1 MEDFCSVKLALE
13 KIKAEVAKKVVG
25 KDSLIED
32 VLACFIAGG
41 HVLIE
46 GLPGLAKTLIVKTF
60 ASLLG
65 LSFKRIQ
72 FTPDLLP
79 SDLIGTLIFLQ
90 HKAKFSV
97 RRGSLFANLVLLDEI
112 NRAPAKVQSAL
123 LEAMEEKQI
132 TIGRKTYPL
141 PNPFFVLATENPI
154 EEEGT
159 YPLSEAQKDRF
170 LMKLLANYPTYEQEI
185 KIVEEISK
193 SFFFDDE
200 KKIETKVGEAKHTD
214 FLEPIFPNSLLL
226 QFRKCA
232 SEVIVSKEITEYIVS
247 IVSATRPELT
257 KKLPYFSYID
267 FGASP
272 RASIALHSLSK
283 VVAMFEGRNYVMP
296 DDVKRLSYPVLRH
309 RLKLSYEAIAE
320 NITADEIIS
329 SILSIV
335 PQS

>member
-1 MEDFCSVKLALE
+1 MEDSIQLSLE
-13 KIKAEVAKKVVG
+13 KIKGEIAKKVVG
-25 KDSLIED
+25 KDSLVEN
-32 VLACFIAGG
+32 VLACFIVGG

-141 PNPFFVLATENPI
+141 PSPFFVLATENPI

-170 LMKLLANYPTYEQEI
+170 LMKLLVGYPTYNEEI

-193 SFFFDDE
+193 TFFYDE
-200 KKIETKVGEAKHTD
+200 KEIKNKTSS
-214 FLEPIFPNSLLL
+214 IFSNNLLL
-226 QFRKCA
+226 EFRKCA

-247 IVSATRPELT
+247 IVSASRVNAENKIKGVDYL
-257 KKLPYFSYID
+257 SYVD

-272 RASIALHSLSK
+272 RSSIALHSLSK
-283 VVAMFEGRNYVMP
+283 VIAMFNGRNYVIP
-296 DDVKRLSYPVLRH
+296 DDIKRLAYPVLRH

-320 NITADEIIS
+320 NITADDVIK
-329 SILSIV
+329 SILNII
-335 PQS
+335 PQP

>member
-1 MEDFCSVKLALE
+1 MEDSIQLNLE
-13 KIKAEVAKKVVG
+13 RIKEEVSKKVIG
-25 KDSLIED
+25 KDSLVENI
-32 VLACFIAGG
+32 LACFIAGG

-79 SDLIGTLIFLQ
+79 SDLIGTLVFLQ
-90 HKAKFSV
+90 HKGKFSV
-97 RRGSLFANLVLLDEI
+97 RCGSLFANLILLDEI

-141 PNPFFVLATENPI
+141 PKPFFVLATENPI

-170 LMKLLANYPTYEQEI
+170 LMKLLANYPTHDEEV
-185 KIVEEISK
+185 KIVENISK
-193 SFFFDDE
+193 NFFNDE
-200 KKIETKVGEAKHTD
+200 KDKENEIAPV
-214 FLEPIFPNSLLL
+214 FSNNLLL
-226 QFRKCA
+226 EFRKCA
-232 SEVIVSKEITEYIVS
+232 TEVIVSKEITNYIVS
-247 IVSATRPELT
+247 IVSASRPSENNKLRS
-257 KKLPYFSYID
+257 LPYISYID

-272 RASIALHSLSK
+272 RCSIALQSLSK
-283 VVAMFEGRNYVMP
+283 VIAMFDGRNYVTP
-296 DDVKRLSYPVLRH
+296 DDVKKLCYPVLRH
-309 RLKLSYEAIAE
+309 RLKLSYEALAE
-320 NITADEIIS
+320 NITADDVIK
-329 SILSIV
+329 SILNIV
-335 PQS
+335 PQP

>member
-1 MEDFCSVKLALE
+1 MEDSIQLSLE
-13 KIKAEVAKKVVG
+13 KIKGEIAKKVVG
-25 KDSLIED
+25 KDSLVEG

-132 TIGRKTYPL
+132 TIGKKTYQL

-170 LMKLLANYPTYEQEI
+170 LMKLLADYPTYDEEI

-193 SFFFDDE
+193 SFFLDDE
-200 KKIETKVGEAKHTD
+200 KKIETDTQA
-214 FLEPIFPNSLLL
+214 IFPNSLLL
-226 QFRKCA
+226 EFRKCA

-247 IVSATRPELT
+247 IVSATRPQT
-257 KKLPYFSYID
+257 SNNKLVGSPYFPYID

-272 RASIALHSLSK
+272 RSSIALQSLSK
-283 VVAMFEGRNYVMP
+283 VIAMFDGRSYVTP
-296 DDVKRLSYPVLRH
+296 DDVKKLSYPVLRH

-320 NITADEIIS
+320 NITADDVIK
-329 SILSIV
+329 SILSII
-335 PQS
+335 PQP

>member
-1 MEDFCSVKLALE
+1 MEDSILLALDE
-13 KIKAEVAKKVVG
+13 IKKEIAKKVIG
-25 KDSLIED
+25 KDFLIEG

-90 HKAKFSV
+90 NKGKFSI

-132 TIGRKTYPL
+132 TIGRRTYPL
-141 PNPFFVLATENPI
+141 PSPFFVLATENPI

-170 LMKLLANYPTYEQEI
+170 LMKLLANYPSYEEEV
-185 KIVEEISK
+185 KIVEEVSK
-193 SFFFDDE
+193 SFFCEE
-200 KKIETKVGEAKHTD
+200 KKNES
-214 FLEPIFPNSLLL
+214 FPIFHNSLLL
-226 QFRKCA
+226 EFRKTA
-232 SEVIVSKEITEYIVS
+232 NEVIVSKEITEYIVS
-247 IVSATRPELT
+247 IVQASRPNVENKMGALQY
-257 KKLPYFSYID
+257 LSYID

-272 RASIALHSLSK
+272 RCSIALQSLSK
-283 VVAMFEGRNYVMP
+283 INAMFNGRNYVTP
-296 DDVKRLSYPVLRH
+296 DDVKKLCYPVLRH
-309 RLKLSYEAIAE
+309 RLKLSYEALAE
-320 NITADEIIS
+320 NITADDIIK
-329 SILSIV
+329 SILNIV
-335 PQS
+335 PQP

>member
-1 MEDFCSVKLALE
+1 MEDSLQLALK
-13 KIKAEVAKKVVG
+13 KIKEEVSKKVIG

-90 HKAKFSV
+90 HKGKFSV

-141 PNPFFVLATENPI
+141 PEPFFVLATENPI

-170 LMKLLANYPTYEQEI
+170 LMKLLATYPTYEDEI
-185 KIVEEISK
+185 EIVKKISE
-193 SFFFDDE
+193 SFFDNE
-200 KKIETKVGEAKHTD
+200 KENEKD
-214 FLEPIFPNSLLL
+214 SSFLFSKDLLL
-226 QFRKCA
+226 EFRKRA
-232 SEVIVSKEITEYIVS
+232 SEVTVSKEITEYIVS
-247 IVSATRPELT
+247 IVASSRPQENN
-257 KKLPYFSYID
+257 KMKGLPYLSYID

-272 RASIALHSLSK
+272 RSSIALQSLSK
-283 VVAMFEGRNYVMP
+283 IIAMFNGRNYVIP
-296 DDVKRLSYPVLRH
+296 DDIKRLSFPVLRH
-309 RLKLSYEAIAE
+309 RLKLSYEAIAD
-320 NITADEIIS
+320 NVSADDVIK
-329 SILSIV
+329 SILNTV
-335 PQS
+335 PQP

>member
-1 MEDFCSVKLALE
+1 MEDSILLALDE
-13 KIKAEVAKKVVG
+13 IKKEIAKKVIG
-25 KDSLIED
+25 KDSLIEG

-90 HKAKFSV
+90 NKGKFSI

-132 TIGRKTYPL
+132 TIGRRTYPL
-141 PNPFFVLATENPI
+141 PSPFFVLATENPI

-170 LMKLLANYPTYEQEI
+170 LMKLLANYPSYEEEV
-185 KIVEEISK
+185 KIVEEVSK
-193 SFFFDDE
+193 SFFCEE
-200 KKIETKVGEAKHTD
+200 KKNESS
-214 FLEPIFPNSLLL
+214 PIFHNSLYL
-226 QFRKCA
+226 
-232 SEVIVSKEITEYIVS
+232 
-247 IVSATRPELT
+247 
-257 KKLPYFSYID
+257 
-267 FGASP
+267 
-272 RASIALHSLSK
+272 
-283 VVAMFEGRNYVMP
+283 
-296 DDVKRLSYPVLRH
+296 
-309 RLKLSYEAIAE
+309 
-320 NITADEIIS
+320 
-329 SILSIV
+329 
-335 PQS
+335 